1 MKGDTTMSKECPA
14 YKKGRWYTAFI
25 ESTGADYKITTIDK
39 GIKDAEMSGTHM
51 QMPLDFIA
59 VDYKFILDKDPIGAA
74 AGTKLEIYK
83 YASGRHG
90 VTLPAASDFTSL
102 CVHVFGYY
110 DKR

>member
-1 MKGDTTMSKECPA
+1 MNKCPA
-14 YKKGRWYTAFI
+14 YKKGRWYKLFM
-25 ESTGADYKITTIDK
+25 ESTGANYKITTADK
-39 GIKDAEMSGTHM
+39 GISDSEMSGNHLM
-51 QMPLDFIA
+51 LPLDFIA
-59 VDYKFILDKDPIGAA
+59 VDYKFVTDNSPIAAA

-102 CVHVFGYY
+102 DVYVFGYY